1 MKQEAKLTHMR
12 HEVRKLELDN
22 EKLRQTLKQKLNI
35 KGQQYPNIA
44 KSSAISKNDEFY
56 DMIKDGFFEQMQA
69 MN

>member
-22 EKLRQTLKQKLNI
+22 EKLRQTLKLKMNI

-44 KSSAISKNDEFY
+44 QSSAISKNDEFY
-56 DMIKDGFFEQMQA
+56 DMIKDGFFEQM
-69 MN
+69 

>member
-44 KSSAISKNDEFY
+44 QSSAISKNDEFY
-56 DMIKDGFFEQMQA
+56 DMIKDGFFEQM
-69 MN
+69 

>member
-22 EKLRQTLKQKLNI
+22 EKLRQNLKQKLNI

-44 KSSAISKNDEFY
+44 QSSAI
-56 DMIKDGFFEQMQA
+56 
-69 MN
+69 

>member
-22 EKLRQTLKQKLNI
+22 EKLRQNLKQKLNI

-44 KSSAISKNDEFY
+44 QSSAISKNDEFY
-56 DMIKDGFFEQMQA
+56 DMIKDGFFEQM
-69 MN
+69 

>member
-1 MKQEAKLTHMR
+1 MKHEAKLAHMR

-44 KSSAISKNDEFY
+44 QSSAISKNDEFY
-56 DMIKDGFFEQMQA
+56 DMIKDGFFEQM
-69 MN
+69 